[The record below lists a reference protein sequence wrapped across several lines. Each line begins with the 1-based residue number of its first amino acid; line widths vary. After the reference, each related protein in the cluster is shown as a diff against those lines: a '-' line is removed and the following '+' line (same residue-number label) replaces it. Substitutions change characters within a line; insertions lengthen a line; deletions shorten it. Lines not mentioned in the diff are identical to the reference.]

1 MPKTPPMPLPR
12 KRSLVK
18 PILRLVAAL
27 AGGMAAGLALPT
39 IDFWPAILASVVLI
53 HLAIQGLGFWR
64 GFLLGLPAGIAFYA
78 AQSVW
83 MSAYLGPE
91 PWLAL
96 ANLEGLIFALGLGLT
111 AAVWRWLS
119 THKRRLRAWYHFMV
133 GVWLP
138 LIWVAREWV
147 AGHFPYGGYQW
158 SRLGQVAADNQ
169 LSYLAYW
176 GGISLVSLALACLG
190 VGLLLAWEV
199 LISDRTRGLEPGK
212 LFAGLAPVLVLVLLA
227 VSTPGIWQLQPP
239 AKHSLR
245 VVAIQGNANAGLF
258 ANPEPGSILAKHLAA
273 TNAFLNAN
281 PNLQFDLMV
290 WPENSADASPLT
302 NPIAANLVRGVVA
315 RTGKPLLVGAITERG
330 NRIYNSGLLFA
341 PGTDAVAQYDKRRPV
356 PFGEYVPDRGFWRQ
370 FAPDLIDLISR
381 GYSFGQR
388 PGVMAAAGTK
398 IGDLI
403 CFEIGIDEIPRD
415 LVRGG
420 ASVIVSQANNADF
433 GHTAEAFQQE
443 ELVRLQAIATGR
455 AVVHASTVATTE
467 IVAPN
472 GEVLSRTKPFE
483 PGWAEATIPLET
495 ALTPAMRFFGWVDY
509 LAIFAAALATL
520 ILLDLSIL
528 KLITTLRLTSGK
540 SQTQNLKSFEVDRKA
555 ALKTLVI
562 MPTYNEAENIGNI
575 ASHLLNTVPEVSL
588 LIVDDNSPDGT
599 GDIADRMASEN
610 PRVHVLHR
618 TEKNGLG
625 PAYLAGFAWGFER
638 DYDYLVE
645 MDADGSHR
653 AEDLIRMLAVAPNN
667 DLVIGSRWVRGGK
680 VVNWPLSRQ
689 LISRTGNVYARIMLG
704 AGIRDITAGF
714 RVFRASFLKSLE
726 LNAIAS
732 AGYSFQV
739 EMAWRCFK
747 AKARIEEVPIT
758 FVERAVG
765 YSKMSKKIVFEA
777 LWRVTQWGF
786 ERF

>member
-1 MPKTPPMPLPR
+1 MPKKEPI
-12 KRSLVK
+12 KLV
-18 PILRLVAAL
+18 LRLLAAI
-27 AGGMAAGLALPT
+27 AGGVVAGVALPT
-39 IDFWPAILASVVLI
+39 VDFWPAILASVVLI
-53 HLAIQGLGFWR
+53 HLAIQGVGFWR
-64 GFLLGLPAGIAFYA
+64 GFLFGLPSGIAFYA

-96 ANLEGLIFALGLGLT
+96 AVLEGLIFGLGLGLA

-119 THKRRLRAWYHFMV
+119 THKRRLRAWYHVLV
-133 GVWLP
+133 GLWLP

-158 SRLGQVAADNQ
+158 SRLGQSVADNQ

-176 GGISLVSLALACLG
+176 GGISLISLAVACLG
-190 VGLLLAWEV
+190 TGLLLAWEV
-199 LISDRTRGLEPGK
+199 LIADRSRGLEPGK
-212 LFAGLAPVLVLVLLA
+212 LLAALSPALVLVLLA
-227 VSTPGIWQLQPP
+227 VSTPSVWQLQPP
-239 AKHSLR
+239 VKHSLR

-258 ANPEPGSILAKHLAA
+258 ANPVPGSILAKHLAA
-273 TNAFLNAN
+273 TNAYLNAN
-281 PNLQFDLMV
+281 PNAQFDLMV
-290 WPENSADASPLT
+290 WPENSADANPLT
-302 NPIAANLVRGVVA
+302 NPLAANLVRSVVA
-315 RTGKPLLVGAITERG
+315 RTGKPLLVGSITEKG
-330 NRIYNSGLLFA
+330 SRIYNSGLLFS
-341 PGTDAVAQYDKRRPV
+341 PGTDAVTQYDKRRPV

-388 PGVMAAAGTK
+388 PGVMPVAGTR

-420 ASVIVSQANNADF
+420 ASVIISQANNADF

-443 ELVRLQAIATGR
+443 SLVRLQAIATGR

-467 IVAPN
+467 IVAPT
-472 GEVLSRTKPFE
+472 GEVLASTQPFK
-483 PGWAEATIPLET
+483 PGWAAATIPLQSS
-495 ALTPAMRFFGWVDY
+495 LTPAMRFFGWVDY
-509 LAIFAAALATL
+509 LALFAAALAAL

-528 KLITTLRLTSGK
+528 KVITALRVNSGK
-540 SQTQNLKSFEVDRKA
+540 SQTPNLESLEVDRKA

-575 ASHLLNTVPEVSL
+575 AGHLLATVPEVSL

-599 GDIADRMASEN
+599 GKIADAMAAEN

-638 DYDYLVE
+638 DFDYLVE

-689 LISRTGNVYARIMLG
+689 LISRTGNIYARVLLG

-714 RVFRASFLKSLE
+714 RVFRASFLKSLD
-726 LNAIAS
+726 LNSVAS

-758 FVERAVG
+758 FVERAIG

>member
-1 MPKTPPMPLPR
+1 MPKRGLIKLT
-12 KRSLVK
+12 
-18 PILRLVAAL
+18 LRLLAAL
-27 AGGMAAGLALPT
+27 AGGVAAGVALPT
-39 IDFWPAILASVVLI
+39 VDFWPAILASVVLI
-53 HLAIQGLGFWR
+53 HLAIQGVGFWR

-96 ANLEGLIFALGLGLT
+96 AVLEGLIFGLGLGLA

-119 THKRRLRAWYHFMV
+119 QHKRRLRAWYHLLV
-133 GVWLP
+133 GLWLP

-158 SRLGQVAADNQ
+158 SRLGQAVSDNQ

-176 GGISLVSLALACLG
+176 GGISLVSLAVACLG

-199 LISDRTRGLEPGK
+199 LISDRRRGLEPGK
-212 LFAGLAPVLVLVLLA
+212 LLAALAPALVLVLLA
-227 VSTPGIWQLQPP
+227 VSTPSVWQLQPA
-239 AKHSLR
+239 AKQTLR

-258 ANPEPGSILAKHLAA
+258 ANPVPGSILAKHLAA
-273 TNAFLNAN
+273 TNGYLNAN
-281 PNLQFDLMV
+281 PNAQFDLMV
-290 WPENSADASPLT
+290 WPENSADANPLT
-302 NPIAANLVRGVVA
+302 NPIAANLVRAVVA
-315 RTGKPLLVGAITERG
+315 RTGKPLLVGAITEKG
-330 NRIYNSGLLFA
+330 PRIYNSGLLFA

-388 PGVMAAAGTK
+388 PGVMPVAGTR

-443 ELVRLQAIATGR
+443 ALVRLQAIATGR
-455 AVVHASTVATTE
+455 AVVHASTVATSE
-467 IVAPN
+467 IVGPT
-472 GEVLSRTKPFE
+472 GEVLAATEAFK
-483 PGWAEATIPLET
+483 PGWASATIPLET
-495 ALTPAMRFFGWVDY
+495 ALTPAMRLFGWVDY
-509 LAIFAAALATL
+509 LALFAAALATL

-528 KLITTLRLTSGK
+528 KVITAFRVNSGK
-540 SQTQNLKSFEVDRKA
+540 SQTPNLESLEVDRKA

-562 MPTYNEAENIGNI
+562 MPTYNEAENIGTI
-575 ASHLLNTVPEVSL
+575 AGHLLATVPEVSL

-599 GDIADRMASEN
+599 GKIADAMATEN

-625 PAYLAGFAWGFER
+625 PAYLAGFGWGFEH
-638 DYDYLVE
+638 DFDYLVE

-689 LISRTGNVYARIMLG
+689 LISRTGNIYARVLLG

-714 RVFRASFLKSLE
+714 RVFRASFLKSLD
-726 LNAIAS
+726 LNAVAS

-747 AKARIEEVPIT
+747 AKARIQEVPIT

>member
-1 MPKTPPMPLPR
+1 MPSR
-12 KRSLVK
+12 H
-18 PILRLVAAL
+18 PILRLPLRLLAAIL
-27 AGGMAAGLALPT
+27 GGLAAGLALPRV
-39 IDFWPAILASVVLI
+39 DYWPAILASVVLI

-64 GFLLGLPAGIAFYA
+64 GFVIGLPAGVAFYA

-96 ANLEGLIFALGLGLT
+96 SVLEGLIMGVGLGLA
-111 AAVWRWLS
+111 AAVWSFLTR
-119 THKRRLRAWYHFMV
+119 HKEKLGAGYFALAAL
-133 GVWLP
+133 WLP

-147 AGHFPYGGYQW
+147 ACHFPYGGYQW
-158 SRLGQVAADNQ
+158 SRLGQAVANNQ

-176 GGISLVSLALACLG
+176 GGISLVSLAVAALG

-199 LISDRTRGLEPGK
+199 LISDRRRGLEVGK
-212 LFAGLAPVLVLVLLA
+212 TLAALAPMLALVVLA
-227 VSTPGIWQLQPP
+227 VATPNLWAWRTP
-239 AKHSLR
+239 AAHTLR

-258 ANPEPGSILAKHLAA
+258 ANPNPGSILEKHLAA
-273 TNAFLNAN
+273 TADYLAAN
-281 PNLQFDLMV
+281 PGNNFDLMV
-290 WPENSADASPLT
+290 WPENSADVNPLT

-315 RTGKPLLVGAITERG
+315 RTGKPLLVGAITQSG
-330 NRIYNSGLLFA
+330 SDIYNSGLLYS
-341 PGTDAVAQYDKRRPV
+341 PGTDAVTQYDKRRPV

-370 FAPDLIDLISR
+370 FAPSLIDLISR
-381 GYSFGQR
+381 GYSFGQK
-388 PGVMAAAGTK
+388 PGVMSAAGTE

-420 ASVIVSQANNADF
+420 ASVIISQANNADF

-443 ELVRLQAIATGR
+443 ALVRLQAIATGR

-467 IVAPN
+467 VVAPT
-472 GEVLSRTKPFE
+472 GEVLAGTVAFN
-483 PGWAEATIPLET
+483 PGWAAATVPLET
-495 ALTPAMRFFGWVDY
+495 AQTPAMRFFGWVDMAA
-509 LAIFAAALATL
+509 LLAAAVA
-520 ILLDLSIL
+520 LLMLLGSRA
-528 KLITTLRLTSGK
+528 LRLTSGK
-540 SQTQNLKSFEVDRKA
+540 SQPANLESVEVDRKA

-562 MPTYNEAENIGNI
+562 MPTYNEAQNIGNI
-575 ASHLLNTVPEVSL
+575 AGHLLDTVPEVSL

-599 GDIADRMASEN
+599 GDIADRMAAEN

-625 PAYLAGFAWGFER
+625 PAYLAGFAWGFEQG
-638 DYDYLVE
+638 YEYLVE

-653 AEDLIRMLAVAPNN
+653 AEDLINMLAVAPNN

-680 VVNWPLSRQ
+680 VVNWPVSRQ
-689 LISRTGNVYARIMLG
+689 LISRTGNLYARIMLG

-714 RVFRASFLKSLE
+714 RVFRASFLQSLDLKS
-726 LNAIAS
+726 IAS

-747 AKARIEEVPIT
+747 AKARIQEVPIT
-758 FVERAVG
+758 FVERAIG
-765 YSKMSKKIVFEA
+765 YSKMSNKIVFEA